1 MEVAELP
8 VKVLCESAGGEFAA
22 SLAKA
27 KSKFRVARKSGV
39 NTFFKSPDHPRGA
52 PYSTVQDVDEAISEA
67 LCAEGFAPITVH
79 PFRDGDE
86 WIARGILRHKSGSQ
100 IHADVPLLI
109 TKRDMQGWKSAMTYA
124 SRMLIVA
131 LTGCVSGEAD
141 DDGNATVAP
150 QQQSRPDTAR
160 QAANG
165 MTAEAELRV
174 ALDSGDEAAATKAL
188 AKVKLRA
195 KRKEIDPAV
204 AVRAEAAFDKVFAKE
219 TANV

>member
-1 MEVAELP
+1 MTEEINI
-8 VKVLCESAGGEFAA
+8 SEFAA
-22 SLAKA
+22 ALARA

-39 NTFFKSPDHPRGA
+39 NTFFKSPDHPKGA

-67 LCAEGFAPITVH
+67 LCSEGFAPITVH
-79 PFRDGDE
+79 PYREGED
-86 WIARGILRHKSGSQ
+86 WIARGVLRHKSGAQ

-109 TKRDMQGWKSAMTYA
+109 QKRDMQGWKSALTYA

-141 DDGNATVAP
+141 DDGNASVDQPRQSAHRDTSRQVAE
-150 QQQSRPDTAR
+150 
-160 QAANG
+160 G
-165 MTAEAELRV
+165 MTAEAELRK
-174 ALDSGDEAAATKAL
+174 ALNDGDEAAATKAL

-204 AVRAEAAFDKVFAKE
+204 AARAEAAFNAAFEKE

>member
-1 MEVAELP
+1 MSDTLKA
-8 VKVLCESAGGEFAA
+8 CEMTAA
-22 SLAKA
+22 LARAKA
-27 KSKFRVARKSGV
+27 KFKVAPQTGR
-39 NTFFKSPDHPRGA
+39 NPFFKSPAHPHGS
-52 PYSTVQDVDEAISEA
+52 PYSTLQDVDAAISDA
-67 LCAEGFAPITVH
+67 LTSEGFAPITVH
-79 PFRDGDE
+79 PRQTESGE
-86 WIARGILRHKSGSQ
+86 WIAVGVLRHKSGDQLHSE
-100 IHADVPLLI
+100 VPLFVG
-109 TKRDMQGWKSAMTYA
+109 KRDMQGFKSALTYA
-124 SRMLIVA
+124 QRMLTVI